1 MSPTV
6 DIIVSL
12 AREAGASD
20 EAVRKWAERGRV
32 AHTARTR
39 ILALAVERGVDL
51 PLEAFDAFER
61 PRQRRRRVAA

>member
-12 AREAGASD
+12 ARDAGHTA

-39 ILALAVERGVDL
+39 ILALAEARGVEL

-61 PRQRRRRVAA
+61 PRQRRRRNAA